1 MIPPYSS
8 LPLTALVLLAGI
20 SARAQAPADSAAV
33 DKRPY
38 SLFHPTPRRYLRPLS
53 PDRPGVTESPFTV
66 DAGHFQFETDLGR
79 LISSRPGAE
88 QRQRTIR
95 ANAFVLK
102 MGLDNRTDA
111 QLFLDAYEWD
121 HAYATDTQPATRNQG
136 FGDLTLRVKR
146 NLRGNDSTAGPLAV
160 ALIGFVR
167 LPTGGQQGAGGAEYG
182 LLLPA
187 TYALNDAWNLS
198 AQLPARLRF
207 DRDAGRHYLETAP
220 SVNLDHSFRPWLTGF
235 VEGVAIHDF
244 RTSRWEEAVNVG
256 PVFFVGKNIQ
266 FDFGRHFALT
276 REASREYFVGF
287 VVRR

>member
-1 MIPPYSS
+1 MTFPYFP
-8 LPLTALVLLAGI
+8 LLLTALVLAGI
-20 SARAQAPADSAAV
+20 SARAQAPADTAAV
-33 DKRPY
+33 DKRRY
-38 SLFHPTPRRYLRPLS
+38 SLCHPTPRRYLRPLS
-53 PDRPGVTESPFTV
+53 PDRPGVTESPITV

-102 MGLDNRTDA
+102 MGLDHRTDA

-121 HAYATDTQPATRNQG
+121 HAYATADQPATRNQG

-146 NLRGNDSTAGPLAV
+146 NLRGNDSTAGPLSV
-160 ALIGFVR
+160 GLIGFVR

-187 TYALNDAWNLS
+187 TYALSDAWNLS

-207 DRDAGRHYLETAP
+207 DRDAGRHYLATAP

-235 VEGVAIHDF
+235 VEAVAIHDF